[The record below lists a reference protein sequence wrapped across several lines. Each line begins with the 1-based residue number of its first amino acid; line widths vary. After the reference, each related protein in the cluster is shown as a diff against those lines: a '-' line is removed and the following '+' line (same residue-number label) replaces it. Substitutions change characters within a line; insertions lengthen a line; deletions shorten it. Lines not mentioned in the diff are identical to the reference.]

1 MTGMQSMRK
10 STKKTQLKID
20 WPNLRHDEELEKLLQ
35 PTRPIGAEFARKVE
49 RSIFEFLL
57 ESHVAK
63 IYVWDDFHSEG
74 NIMRYDWH
82 YGACRPEGHAC
93 REIDLRHLVDMDDG
107 EFERLIW
114 SLPKSPNEELV
125 RKWRQE
131 MRGSSA
137 GVVPST
143 GLRQELENPDA
154 LDPIFKEKL
163 L

>member
-1 MTGMQSMRK
+1 MTGILNMRK
-10 STKKTQLKID
+10 STKKIPRID
-20 WPNLRHDEELEKLLQ
+20 WGNLRHDEELEKLLQ

-57 ESHVAK
+57 EYHVAK
-63 IYVWDDFHSEG
+63 IYIWDDFHSDG

-93 REIDLRHLVDMDDG
+93 RELDLKHLVDMDDE
-107 EFERLIW
+107 EFERLVW
-114 SLPKSPNEELV
+114 SLPKSSNEQLV
-125 RKWRQE
+125 RQWRKE
-131 MRGSSA
+131 MRSGA
-137 GVVPST
+137 GMVPST
-143 GLRQELENPDA
+143 GLRQELETPDA